1 MNVPADRF
9 KFSASTL
16 ATLAAVVSVAIGL
29 SIASPSGVMVLMLLA
44 LAALFAVWFKAGIR
58 TGRWLWVDPRAALNQ
73 VEGGVWLSAV
83 VVLVPVTALVGFAS
97 LLTNMAPSEP
107 PSISFGEVP
116 LQNERA
122 VNYSNPEMQQRFRRA
137 LEAANIPHR
146 TYERQGKEFV
156 AWSRQ
161 HDEAVQKIDA
171 LILQG
176 PLPSGRNVWF
186 SEPTQQKRFT
196 DWLSEQRISYEIV
209 TSDGKPY
216 VVWDETGG
224 DALERYRQV
233 QTMDCERK
241 KTNKAERAAKK
252 QGC

>member
-16 ATLAAVVSVAIGL
+16 ATLAVVVSVAIAL
-29 SIASPSGVMVLMLLA
+29 SIASPWGVMVLTLLA
-44 LAALFAVWFKAGIR
+44 LAALLGVWFRAGIR
-58 TGRWLWVDPRAALNQ
+58 TGRWIWVNPRTALTQ

-83 VVLVPVTALVGFAS
+83 VVLVPAIALMVFGS
-97 LLTNMAPSEP
+97 LLANMAPSEL

-116 LQNERA
+116 QQDERA
-122 VNYSNPEMQQRFRRA
+122 VNYSNPEMQQRLKRE

-146 TYERQGKEFV
+146 TYERRGKEFI
-156 AWSRQ
+156 AWSRE
-161 HDEAVQKIDA
+161 HDEAVQKIDKSVM
-171 LILQG
+171 QG
-176 PLPSGRNVWF
+176 PLPSGRNVSF
-186 SEPTQQKRFT
+186 SEPKEQQRFT
-196 DWLSEQRISYEIV
+196 NWLSEQKIGYEIV

-216 VVWDETGG
+216 VVWDETDG
-224 DALERYRQV
+224 DAFKRYRQV
-233 QTMDCERK
+233 QLMDCERK